1 MTVYVAHRSN
11 LSGRRPVKID
21 GRLVGE
27 CRILSRRHGAGTEVL
42 FFLPR
47 CRDYFAVF
55 ETMKDLRARL
65 PAILAQDA

>member
-1 MTVYVAHRSN
+1 MSVHVSHRSN
-11 LSGRRPVKID
+11 LAGRRPVKID
-21 GRLVGE
+21 GRMVGE
-27 CRILSRRHGAGTEVL
+27 CRVLARRHGAGTEVL

>member
-1 MTVYVAHRSN
+1 MTIHVAHRSN
-11 LSGRRPVKID
+11 LKGRRPVKID
-21 GRLVGE
+21 GQLVGE
-27 CRILSRRHGAGTEVL
+27 CRVLARRHGPGTEVL

-65 PAILAQDA
+65 PAILAEYA